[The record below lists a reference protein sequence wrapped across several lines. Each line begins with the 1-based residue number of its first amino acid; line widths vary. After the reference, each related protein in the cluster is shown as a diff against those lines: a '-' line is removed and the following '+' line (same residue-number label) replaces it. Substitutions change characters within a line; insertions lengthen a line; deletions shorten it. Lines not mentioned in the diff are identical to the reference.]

1 MWFMIKIP
9 ASRDKITV
17 WDHNTSI
24 SFYQVQTIQVLNS
37 DKFNCISM
45 GKIEWSESDCWVW
58 ISKRNQSRKKI
69 YKNKSN
75 QTQNVALLSLCE
87 VDFVTREVLRFEQ
100 TTKKMHETSQMHLM
114 DISRNVIFLFAV
126 FLRRIGYQSAPIVLF
141 VVRPI
146 RISEFS
152 SMFIDFR
159 EEMRLKFNFH
169 RRKCRDLSTEIANL
183 QTSGDF
189 DSFLAYFL
197 FCLDFVQ
204 FLCLI
209 FCLS

>member
-1 MWFMIKIP
+1 MQSGFCDE
-9 ASRDKITV
+9 R
-17 WDHNTSI
+17 SI
-24 SFYQVQTIQVLNS
+24 EIWT
-37 DKFNCISM
+37 D
-45 GKIEWSESDCWVW
+45 D
-58 ISKRNQSRKKI
+58 
-69 YKNKSN
+69 
-75 QTQNVALLSLCE
+75 
-87 VDFVTREVLRFEQ
+87 
-100 TTKKMHETSQMHLM
+100 KKMHETSQMHLM

-189 DSFLAYFL
+189 DFVPRVFSFLSRFCAVFVFDLLFVIKHMRNVRWNNYLMRKYFHP
-197 FCLDFVQ
+197 CLKCV
-204 FLCLI
+204 FLCVNCFFVERVSHEASTLWGHKILAHWPQTWAHISICWISYKFHSTI
-209 FCLS
+209 FHSEVFVTR